1 MELYSPLRLVTEGR
15 KRGLRA
21 DGSIDLDTGYDLS
34 KLEVEQQVREKLLC
48 RKPNFLTILPLYTC
62 FLPLQNIR
70 AHPEH
75 LPNKLTLAIE
85 HVDFTMEIYE
95 D

>member
-1 MELYSPLRLVTEGR
+1 MEFYSPLRLVTEGR

-48 RKPNFLTILPLYTC
+48 RKPKFLTILPLCTC

-85 HVDFTMEIYE
+85 HVEFPMEIYE